1 MSLVAHRQA
10 RPESEK
16 TVIERYLVKSPGE
29 PYQPVI
35 YAQMSINGMSDPFS
49 RPVRERKTRKRV
61 LFSLLTL
68 LMTDSGRTC
77 LGEPG
82 RIFLRESET
91 EGKYQVHQHSKVR
104 FSVIRRSGNK
114 R

>member
-1 MSLVAHRQA
+1 M
-10 RPESEK
+10 
-16 TVIERYLVKSPGE
+16 
-29 PYQPVI
+29 I
-35 YAQMSINGMSDPFS
+35 YAQMSIDGMSDPFS

-68 LMTDSGRTC
+68 LMADSGQTC

-91 EGKYQVHQHSKVR
+91 EGKHQVISTER
-104 FSVIRRSGNK
+104 YAFPLSGDQEINGNGHLK
-114 R
+114 RQ